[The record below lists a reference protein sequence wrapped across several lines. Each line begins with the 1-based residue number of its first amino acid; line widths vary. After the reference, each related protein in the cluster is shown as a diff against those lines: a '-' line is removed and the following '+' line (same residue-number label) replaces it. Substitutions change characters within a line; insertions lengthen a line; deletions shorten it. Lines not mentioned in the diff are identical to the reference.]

1 MGICVQI
8 CLWNTVSRTLKDD
21 GHAVDVESL
30 VPEKMPGDL
39 R

>member
-8 CLWNTVSRTLKDD
+8 CLWNAVSRALEDD
-21 GHAVDVESL
+21 GHAVDVKSL
-30 VPEKMPGDL
+30 VPEKVPRDS